1 MEARS
6 SPYSSGSFTVDRATL
21 RRRLCGCYV
30 TIPTLFHDGD
40 LSLNLD
46 GMRRHVEFVI
56 EGGVREGTGLLLAG
70 GAAGDFSTMSFEE
83 RRLVT

>member
-70 GAAGDFSTMSFEE
+70 GAAGDFSTMNFEE